1 MALTTCPDCGSE
13 VSDQAD
19 ACPKCGRALKSKQA
33 VTLGTIAT
41 ALVILYFAARFLG
54 WL

>member
-1 MALTTCPDCGSE
+1 MALIKCPDCGSE

-19 ACPKCGRALKSKQA
+19 ACPKCGRAVKSKQA

-41 ALVILYFAARFLG
+41 AVVILYFTARLLG